1 MDFYPEGDLIWLEA
15 DVLIRQQS
23 QGHRSLDDFCK
34 KFYGGEGGL
43 PKVVPYTFDDVVAVL
58 NEIAPLDWRQF
69 FQTRVYA
76 ANPRAPLG
84 GIEGAGWRLVFQETL
99 PDMLKSIEAA
109 HKLTDL
115 SFSLGLTLRA
125 CLETTRGA
133 AARDFGCG
141 QEGFRGKGRL
151 ASLLLSRRSTRD
163 ILLRRASPSGLFPEN
178 SAPRS
183 FQTGS

>member
-115 SFSLGLTLRA
+115 SFS
-125 CLETTRGA
+125 
-133 AARDFGCG
+133 
-141 QEGFRGKGRL
+141 GFSGKRPSGFVAPQSKIHQGYSPSSRL
-151 ASLLLSRRSTRD
+151 AIRPFPRKQR
-163 ILLRRASPSGLFPEN
+163 PS
-178 SAPRS
+178 
-183 FQTGS
+183 

>member
-141 QEGFRGKGRL
+141 QGGEF
-151 ASLLLSRRSTRD
+151 
-163 ILLRRASPSGLFPEN
+163 RASPQRAVRNEPTPATDKSP
-178 SAPRS
+178 AARRV
-183 FQTGS
+183 

>member
-125 CLETTRGA
+125 CLE
-133 AARDFGCG
+133 
-141 QEGFRGKGRL
+141 GFRGKGRL